1 MSEPGDL
8 LCTKCGWSRKRRAD
22 TDDCQCGYQMIDMRV
37 LELENENAA
46 LAARLA
52 ELRHGILTDTRRTV
66 EGVIAEAAKEDDD
79 ECPD

>member
-1 MSEPGDL
+1 
-8 LCTKCGWSRKRRAD
+8 
-22 TDDCQCGYQMIDMRV
+22 MIDMRV